1 MPELRDRRI
10 FWADCTAGITVAMVL
25 VPQAMAYAEL
35 AGLPAVY
42 GLYAAFLPP
51 AIAALFG
58 SSRQLATGTV
68 ATAALISAA
77 AVQPLAPMGSAA
89 FIGWLSWSALCAC

>member
-1 MPELRDRRI
+1 
-10 FWADCTAGITVAMVL
+10 MVL

-35 AGLPAVY
+35 AGLPPVY

-51 AIAALFG
+51 AVAALFG

-77 AVQPLAPMGSAA
+77 AVGTLALVGSEA
-89 FIGWLSWSALCAC
+89 FIELTPPYWRVWQV

>member
-1 MPELRDRRI
+1 MYRFFPFLNWLPELRDRTVLM
-10 FWADCTAGITVAMVL
+10 ADVTAGITVAMVL
-25 VPQAMAYAEL
+25 IPQAMAYAEL

-51 AIAALFG
+51 AVAALFG

-77 AVQPLAPMGSAA
+77 APLA
-89 FIGWLSWSALCAC
+89 